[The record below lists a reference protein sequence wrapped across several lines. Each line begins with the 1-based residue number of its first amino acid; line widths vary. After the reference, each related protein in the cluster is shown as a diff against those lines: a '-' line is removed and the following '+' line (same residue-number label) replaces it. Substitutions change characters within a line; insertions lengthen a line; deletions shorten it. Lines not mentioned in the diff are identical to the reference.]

1 MPLYLEFFQSR
12 AKIAVYFLN
21 ILGRVTG
28 VRQRID
34 IKFKSQV
41 SNLLKGHACTT
52 VSKLGNQ
59 IFDEK
64 INNVG
69 YSSSFFTKLCN
80 FFIENV
86 INWINI
92 IAYNF

>member
-28 VRQRID
+28 VGQRID

-52 VSKLGNQ
+52 VSKLSNQ

-64 INNVG
+64 INNVV
-69 YSSSFFTKLCN
+69 YSSTFLLLNFAFFSLK
-80 FFIENV
+80 I
-86 INWINI
+86 
-92 IAYNF
+92 